1 MKFYRR
7 GSCAGFGRRPP
18 AGQEYLA
25 IRGRRIIQRGGPAPV
40 MRRNRRRVGS
50 CGNGPHGDRSGGF
63 FLCRRRRAGFSVD
76 EVADPRGWFVKRLAG
91 SGVVQGLYQG
101 WFTPLGHSVRG
112 CFVIRFPARRRLDD
126 RKHAISG
133 VFRPIPSDRPS
144 LCPRIAPYHLLTP
157 NRGSEGGLTPQARYA
172 GRTLPALKGCHGRQ
186 EAGVPRM
193 SVLGTIGICWLGLN
207 GAVFAALA
215 SRKSRPGLRAGLF
228 NWVVR
233 NELREWRRRP
243 RPQRHS
249 HA

>member
-1 MKFYRR
+1 MIEFRCSEQMKFYRR

-50 CGNGPHGDRSGGF
+50 CGNGPHGDRPGGF

-76 EVADPRGWFVKRLAG
+76 EVADPRGWFVKKLAG

-144 LCPRIAPYHLLTP
+144 LCPRIAPYHL
-157 NRGSEGGLTPQARYA
+157 R
-172 GRTLPALKGCHGRQ
+172 RT
-186 EAGVPRM
+186 GVPKAGSPPKRDTRAELYPLSRVVM
-193 SVLGTIGICWLGLN
+193 EGRRLEYRVCQSSAPSGFVGWASTAQCSPLSR
-207 GAVFAALA
+207 AV
-215 SRKSRPGLRAGLF
+215 SRD
-228 NWVVR
+228 
-233 NELREWRRRP
+233 
-243 RPQRHS
+243 